1 MEFINAS
8 KKCPNE
14 IEIKII
20 LIISEANSGELFFKY
35 RVNNKYSDFLL
46 MNLNYNS
53 PIDVNSFHI
62 KVKESLGKEI
72 FHLKILESTFS
83 SYDMLSQRIID
94 RYNNRV
100 FLIFYDAFDRKTF
113 ENAKKNI
120 HGIKT
125 KTHNDPLYILIRNKY
140 ELGLK
145 EKNNDDID
153 IVKDEEALEFA
164 EKNNLYF
171 FHLSF
176 FEKYETGIEQ
186 LIKFIINEYNKSNDI
201 CSSS

>member
-8 KKCPNE
+8 KKYPNE
-14 IEIKII
+14 IDIKII
-20 LIISEANSGELFFKY
+20 IIRSETNSGELFFKY

-72 FHLKILESTFS
+72 FHLKILEFTFS
-83 SYDMLSQRIID
+83 SYNMLSQRIID
-94 RYNNRV
+94 SYNNRV
-100 FLIFYDAFDRKTF
+100 FLIFYDAFDRNTF
-113 ENAKKNI
+113 ENAKKDI

-125 KTHNDPLYILIRNKY
+125 KTHNDPLFIFIRNKY

-145 EKNNDDID
+145 EKNNDEID
-153 IVKDEEALEFA
+153 IVKDRI
-164 EKNNLYF
+164 Y
-171 FHLSF
+171 
-176 FEKYETGIEQ
+176 
-186 LIKFIINEYNKSNDI
+186 
-201 CSSS
+201 